1 MNTTDK
7 IMALADEYADTSFT
21 QGLEQRTED
30 PIPEQKRQALH
41 AQIEALVRER
51 DEADRRAGA
60 AERHTSGLADDL
72 QRMYRVRD
80 EMKDQWGVSRQVSFD
95 VVWAEALALKTAMQ
109 EKQS

>member
-7 IMALADEYADTSFT
+7 SLYEITGDIKDINTLLVGRAE
-21 QGLEQRTED
+21 
-30 PIPEQKRQALH
+30 
-41 AQIEALVRER
+41 IEALVRER

-60 AERHTSGLADDL
+60 AERHASGLADDL

-95 VVWAEALALKTAMQ
+95 VVWAEALALKAAMQ
-109 EKQS
+109 EKNHD